1 MRIKSLK
8 KRKSRFFSMNVE
20 LLGILNGEIKV
31 VVSQVLNSLRNEW
44 KSLNYIFKLLQQ
56 RKVAGSVI

>member
-8 KRKSRFFSMNVE
+8 KRKSRFFSMSVE

-31 VVSQVLNSLRNEW
+31 VVSQLLNSLRNEW

-56 RKVAGSVI
+56 RKVVGSVI